1 MSGKILLKKL
11 LLKLS
16 RFKMKKLSK
25 KFNKL
30 MKRGL
35 LHKVI
40 NKHLSRER
48 EDKIIEELS
57 QSVSEP
63 FGIENAKTK

>member
-1 MSGKILLKKL
+1 
-11 LLKLS
+11 
-16 RFKMKKLSK
+16 MKKLSK

-63 FGIENAKTK
+63 FGMENAKTK